1 MKKER
6 FIGSGMKH
14 ANNSKRGKN
23 TIAVNNSAKTLLFTT
38 IIINYNSIYYKK
50 GAKVRLNNY
59 RKNKNVIKKKY
70 LIYNCKM

>member
-50 GAKVRLNNY
+50 GAKVH
-59 RKNKNVIKKKY
+59 KTIIEKIK
-70 LIYNCKM
+70 MS